1 MKKKLKR
8 SIYPATSLLITILNI
23 VEIIYIAKIKRRK
36 RIYEIILASLSVS
49 DCLFSLLSAIF
60 SSIGLYKSWKIEEK
74 LWEATYIT
82 LFFFVLVSVFHL
94 IFIAVDRVMIVLM
107 PFRYDTI
114 FTNKRQKIGIA
125 LIWVLGFAISISTY
139 IYSTATACESI
150 TSRTQNDTKTQHNA
164 STPIFLKKNESL
176 CSKQHMKRIVI
187 NDAELVLSISI
198 VVSDLLMILCYSTII
213 YQMSYK
219 SRKCKTTKSKKDE
232 GLPLLCLFI
241 TGVFVIFTLPPA
253 ITRFYLGRVPL
264 WTYICLILNSG
275 MNCVVYFF
283 VTDLKVFKARI
294 LRRWKHIYHS

>member
-1 MKKKLKR
+1 MKRKLKLKR
-8 SIYPATSLLITILNI
+8 SINLATSLLIAMLNI
-23 VEIIYIAKIKRRK
+23 VEIIFIAKIKRRK

-49 DCLFSLLSAIF
+49 DCLFSLSNATM
-60 SSIGLYKSWKIEEK
+60 SSIWLCTSLKIDEK
-74 LWEATYIT
+74 LREATNIAF
-82 LFFFVLVSVFHL
+82 LFFVLVSVSHL

-150 TSRTQNDTKTQHNA
+150 ISRTQNNA
-164 STPIFLKKNESL
+164 STPISSKKNESS
-176 CSKQHMKRIVI
+176 CSKKRMKRIFP
-187 NDAELVLSISI
+187 NDTELVLSISI
-198 VVSDLLMILCYSTII
+198 VASDLLMILCYSTIV

-241 TGVFVIFTLPPA
+241 AGVFVIFTLTYA
-253 ITRFYLGRVPL
+253 ITRFYLGHVHS
-264 WTYICLILNSG
+264 WAKICLILNSG

-283 VTDLKVFKARI
+283 RHRLKSFQSKD
-294 LRRWKHIYHS
+294 S

>member
-1 MKKKLKR
+1 MKKKLR
-8 SIYPATSLLITILNI
+8 GSINLAISLLIAILNI
-23 VEIIYIAKIKRRK
+23 VEIIFIAKIKRRK

-49 DCLFSLLSAIF
+49 DCLFSLSSATF
-60 SSIGLYKSWKIEEK
+60 SSIRLYMSWKSEEK
-74 LWEATYIT
+74 FWEATYIAP
-82 LFFFVLVSVFHL
+82 LFFVLVSVFHL

-139 IYSTATACESI
+139 IYSTVTACESI
-150 TSRTQNDTKTQHNA
+150 ISRTQNDTKTQHYA
-164 STPIFLKKNESL
+164 STPISLKKNESS
-176 CSKQHMKRIVI
+176 CSKEHMKRIFI

-213 YQMSYK
+213 YQMNYK

-253 ITRFYLGRVPL
+253 ITRFYLGRARP

-283 VTDLKVFKARI
+283 RHRLKSFQSKD
-294 LRRWKHIYHS
+294 S